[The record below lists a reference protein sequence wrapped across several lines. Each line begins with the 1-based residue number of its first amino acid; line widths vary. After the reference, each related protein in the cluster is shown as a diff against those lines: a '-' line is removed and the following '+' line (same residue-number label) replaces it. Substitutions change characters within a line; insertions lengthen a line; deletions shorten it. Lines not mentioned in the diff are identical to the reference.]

1 MILESSAWIIPRGKP
16 FHFCWCQKVFIS
28 TKKTRGNVL
37 RWSNYNKKGK
47 HETKWIYLNKNLITT
62 QTKSGL
68 ISGYI
73 LEDYRYEELE
83 VPKPGYGEI
92 LVKVNK
98 LFGILSPID
107 LFFFVEVFLCI
118 EGEDNWLFI
127 ALYPKVFINN
137 VFLSVD
143 LTTMGTFF

>member
-1 MILESSAWIIPRGKP
+1 MDNTPWKALPFLLVLES
-16 FHFCWCQKVFIS
+16 FYFY
-28 TKKTRGNVL
+28 KKIRGNVL

-47 HETKWIYLNKNLITT
+47 HETNWIYLNKNLITT

-143 LTTMGTFF
+143 LTTMGTFI